1 MELHLQFSNSNYHSY
16 EFSIL
21 DSLPFSAHCNLYQK
35 MCFWISVRLSRCITN
50 TFYLKAVKY
59 MSDPLAVV
67 WLAFLL
73 NLGENMRMVHN
84 SWAILIS
91 VSVSSQYA
99 YQSKSFSFRF
109 GKTLAKKGHGRVLRL
124 SNSVE
129 AAGPRGGMVISLH
142 VTPMSFIDQQ
152 YWMKPEHPRNR
163 VSQRPLHTYCIEM
176 SGDRL
181 RKFLHDPDIH

>member
-1 MELHLQFSNSNYHSY
+1 
-16 EFSIL
+16 
-21 DSLPFSAHCNLYQK
+21 
-35 MCFWISVRLSRCITN
+35 
-50 TFYLKAVKY
+50 
-59 MSDPLAVV
+59 
-67 WLAFLL
+67 
-73 NLGENMRMVHN
+73 MVHN
-84 SWAILIS
+84 LWAILIS

-99 YQSKSFSFRF
+99 YQSKSFSFGF

-129 AAGPRGGMVISLH
+129 AAGPRGGTVISLH

-163 VSQRPLHTYCIEM
+163 VSQCPLHTDCIEM
-176 SGDRL
+176 SGDGL

>member
-1 MELHLQFSNSNYHSY
+1 MELHLQFFNSNYNSY

-91 VSVSSQYA
+91 VSVSSQYV

-129 AAGPRGGMVISLH
+129 AAGPRGGTVISLH

-152 YWMKPEHPRNR
+152 YCMKPEHPRNR